1 MNEDQLMEELYNK
14 RLEAQEAEMEAKGLM
29 DAPDSYQIAGWPE
42 TNTRMEQNEL
52 MSDALDSVRDEEEAD
67 LAAQEGEEVTLLS
80 DKEII
85 DLLSAEA
92 GYDPEDWI

>member
-29 DAPDSYQIAGWPE
+29 DAPDSYQIAGWD
-42 TNTRMEQNEL
+42 TDTRMEQNEL
-52 MSDALDSVRDEEEAD
+52 MGDALDSVRDEEEAD

-85 DLLSAEA
+85 DLLSTEL
-92 GYDPEDWI
+92 EDWN